1 MHAFPDGGTL
11 NPVEH
16 GLAAAV
22 WLDDDED
29 LRNVEEIPGPVFAPR
44 GRTRNAKRWNA
55 VEPQRLG
62 VTLPFDNH
70 DVAGGLRL
78 LQPPQPVRDGPGV
91 LAPPEAVVALVRSLE
106 CEPKSSRNFV
116 GISVEVWDPD
126 YAPIEV
132 KHRAQ
137 SELAEEFFR

>member
-11 NPVEH
+11 HPGEH

-29 LRNVEEIPGPVFAPR
+29 LRNVEEIPGPVLSPR
-44 GRTRNAKRWNA
+44 GRTRNAKGWKP

-62 VTLPFDNH
+62 VPLAFDDH

-78 LQPPQPVRDGPGV
+78 LEPPQPVRDGPGV

-106 CEPKSSRNFV
+106 YEPKSRRN
-116 GISVEVWDPD
+116 
-126 YAPIEV
+126 
-132 KHRAQ
+132 
-137 SELAEEFFR
+137 